1 MNHGSMIFSQSESE
15 FLTESEARFKTFLV
29 IDVAIKM
36 FSSEFDLHL
45 SCIACDLDTNGSAMV
60 SIRVRDK
67 QPAVIWAI
75 FLTIWLE
82 NHLKL
87 FDDVTMTSLWRHYG
101 VMRTYNDDFLGSSES
116 S

>member
-1 MNHGSMIFSQSESE
+1 MEIFCQ
-15 FLTESEARFKTFLV
+15 SEARMKTFLV

-45 SCIACDLDTNGSAMV
+45 SCIACDLDSNGSAMV
-60 SIRVRDK
+60 AIWVGNK

-82 NHLKL
+82 KHWKL
-87 FDDVTMTSLWRHYG
+87 SDDVTMTSR
-101 VMRTYNDDFLGSSES
+101 
-116 S
+116 